1 MSMVCWRRVAG
12 MIAVV
17 ALLSGCGDRLKWTE
31 DVRLPD
37 GRTVTLTRVQEF
49 NGPHYLFEEPTPSY
63 HRFEF
68 RNPDTGEKVRW
79 EDDRDLATVA
89 LSINGGVPE
98 LLTTP
103 QFWGPFRF
111 RCPDPPY
118 LAFRY
123 VDDQWVRVP
132 LTEMARKVVRPNMT
146 IWNIKY
152 VRPFIESRGR
162 HMSADDVAA
171 HVSEPFDGK
180 TIDLTALKEQTFGD
194 LRRCDRPYNWYFAGS
209 TQEPSHE

>member
-103 QFWGPFRF
+103 QFGGPFPY
-111 RCPDPPY
+111 RCPDPPVV
-118 LAFRY
+118 AFQF
-123 VDDQWVRVP
+123 VKGTWTRVP
-132 LTEMARKVVRPNMT
+132 IQDVAAKVVKPNMT
-146 IWNIKY
+146 NWVVGY
-152 VRPFIESRGR
+152 LRPAIEAAGNRL
-162 HMSADDVAA
+162 SADFVAEHMPDDIA
-171 HVSEPFDGK
+171 GRI
-180 TIDLTALKEQTFGD
+180 IDLRGVERQQFGN
-194 LRRCDRPYNWYFAGS
+194 LNRCEPLAWYRKLPR
-209 TQEPSHE
+209 QESPK